1 MKNYIK
7 ALVFFLSIVAVI
19 SCSDDD
25 SSTTETFDITEY
37 IIGGKLVNNRTCIMT
52 FSSNGLVRIINV
64 DEEMQLSYTVEGN
77 TVTLEDYGSFEVEND
92 EIIFDDLE
100 DINFENAVLI
110 KKPEENLLKGKTFS
124 GIVYGGG
131 LEYQHFVRFSSNGAL
146 YGVNNTFETATPNE
160 NYDLI
165 GNVSGKFQKDQ
176 FSDVF
181 YFNNNQLVYE
191 RKGVFQGLPTVYYY
205 SSQGLNLQ

>member
-7 ALVFFLSIVAVI
+7 KLVFFLSVMLMI

-25 SSTTETFDITEY
+25 SSSFETFNITEY
-37 IIGGKLVNNRTCIMT
+37 IIGGKLVNNRVCIMI

-64 DEEMQLSYTVEGN
+64 DEEMQLSYTIDGN
-77 TVTLEDYGSFEVEND
+77 SVILEDYGSFEVEND
-92 EIIFDDLE
+92 EIIFDDLN
-100 DINFENAVLI
+100 DINFENAVLL
-110 KKPEENLLKGKTFS
+110 KKPEENQLKGKTFS
-124 GIVYGGG
+124 GMLSNIGFQF
-131 LEYQHFVRFSSNGAL
+131 EHFVRFSNNGNL
-146 YGVNNTFETATPNE
+146 YGANETFETATPND

-165 GNVSGKFQKDQ
+165 GNVSGKFQDDQ

-191 RKGVFQGLPTVYYY
+191 RKVSFQGLQPIYF
-205 SSQGLNLQ
+205 SSQGLDIQ